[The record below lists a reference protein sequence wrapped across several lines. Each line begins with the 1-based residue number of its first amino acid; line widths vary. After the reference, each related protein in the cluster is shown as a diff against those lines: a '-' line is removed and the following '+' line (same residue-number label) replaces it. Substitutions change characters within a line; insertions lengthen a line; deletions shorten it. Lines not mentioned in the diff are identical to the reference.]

1 MNRLFSLIFFL
12 VCTTTLS
19 GQVLTLPEAI
29 NIALRNSL
37 DIQLVKNNLQISN
50 LNNSAG
56 IAGGLPVV
64 TATGSDNE
72 QSVDINQNLSQK
84 ISGRDS
90 SYHIQRKGAVSN
102 QLSAGVGGNLLLYNG
117 LRVVATRQRLAEL
130 EKQSREY
137 VASQI
142 QTVIA
147 GVMTSYYDVVRQQGY
162 IKTIDQSIDVAR
174 QKLEIIKAQQNVGL
188 ANNADL
194 FQAQL
199 DLNNL
204 LQTKQSQ
211 LLVIEQSKTSL
222 LSLLTLRPD
231 SSVAISDTIIVDRS
245 VVLGNV
251 LDSLHSSPDFL
262 AAAGQVR
269 INQIIEKETAAQRY
283 PTVRVS
289 AGYNYTRNQATAGQI
304 LLNQLNGPFAG
315 FNFIIPIYNGSVYK
329 RQQQIAGVNTRNAGL
344 QEKMLLRDNQANA
357 VRTYQAYTSALL
369 QLETAQKNVVLARQL
384 LDLVLQR
391 FQYRQNTIVEVTIA
405 EQSFE
410 TAAYSLINL
419 SYAAKAAEVELN
431 RLTGRLSPLQ

>member
-1 MNRLFSLIFFL
+1 MNRLFYVIVFL
-12 VCTTTLS
+12 ACTVPMS
-19 GQVLTLPEAI
+19 AQVLTLPEAI

-37 DIQLVKNNLQISN
+37 DMQLVKNNLQISN
-50 LNNSAG
+50 LNNSPG

-72 QSVDINQNLSQK
+72 QTVDINQNVSQK

-162 IKTIDQSIDVAR
+162 IRTIDQSIDVAK

-204 LQTKQSQ
+204 LQIKQSQ
-211 LLVIEQSKTSL
+211 QLVIEQSKTSL
-222 LSLLTLRPD
+222 LSLLTLRPE
-231 SSVAISDTIIVDRS
+231 SSVVISDTIIVDRS

-304 LLNQLNGPFAG
+304 LLNQQNGPFAG

-369 QLETAQKNVVLARQL
+369 QLETAQKNVALARQL

-431 RLTGRLSPLQ
+431 RLTGRLTPLP